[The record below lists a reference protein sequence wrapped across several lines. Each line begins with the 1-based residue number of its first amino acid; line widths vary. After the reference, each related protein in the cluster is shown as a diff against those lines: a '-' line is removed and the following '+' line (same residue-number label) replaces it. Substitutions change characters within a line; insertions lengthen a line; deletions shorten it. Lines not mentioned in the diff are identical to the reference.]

1 LSSPKRKKEANDLA
15 LGEVSIGDAQV
26 MHGDIEQKQ
35 REVTLKG
42 FREGKFRCLVATDVA
57 ARGLDIPQID
67 LVVQTSPPLGGDIE
81 SYVHRSGR
89 TGRAGKKGVC
99 VCIYSFKNKRALK
112 DIERAT
118 GVQFRDI
125 PIPQAV
131 DVAKSVMAEKLE
143 EEIKTLVKDK
153 DKQYENFEELSDSL
167 VKMCKGD
174 HKKAICCLLNHIA
187 QGGEEL
193 KCRSM
198 ISGAEGFQTWLME
211 TDNANVKSPVGLIK
225 SILSRNGV
233 DSGAFEEISTWRL
246 YADKSELGGTGVAF
260 DLKESA
266 TSAILEKWEHGE
278 QKQSG
283 RETVVL
289 KKCGAEMP
297 KLQDFRSKF
306 QGYGSGGNRRD
317 SGFGGGNRSGGFNR
331 GQKREGGR
339 SFGGGRGGKK
349 HRKY

>member
-1 LSSPKRKKEANDLA
+1 MGQLNSGKAAIVVGTPGRIKDLADGGSLDLSECKICILDEVDRMLDMGFSEIVEEILGHCPYPKKGETSTKKPQTLFFSATCPEWVEEHAKTYMTKDIKRLKLVDDAKVSGLSETVEHLCVQIDRFSAVATCVRDLVRLYSAGRAKGRAIVFTKTKQEANDLA
-15 LGEVSIGDAQV
+15 LGSVSIGDAQV
-26 MHGDIEQKQ
+26 MHGDIEQRQ

-143 EEIKTLVKDK
+143 EEIKTLVSDK
-153 DKQYENFEELSDSL
+153 DKQYENFEEISDNL
-167 VKMCKGD
+167 VKMCNGD
-174 HKKAICCLLNHIA
+174 QKKAICCLLNH
-187 QGGEEL
+187 
-193 KCRSM
+193 
-198 ISGAEGFQTWLME
+198 
-211 TDNANVKSPVGLIK
+211 N
-225 SILSRNGV
+225 
-233 DSGAFEEISTWRL
+233 
-246 YADKSELGGTGVAF
+246 
-260 DLKESA
+260 
-266 TSAILEKWEHGE
+266 
-278 QKQSG
+278 
-283 RETVVL
+283 
-289 KKCGAEMP
+289 
-297 KLQDFRSKF
+297 
-306 QGYGSGGNRRD
+306 
-317 SGFGGGNRSGGFNR
+317 
-331 GQKREGGR
+331 
-339 SFGGGRGGKK
+339 
-349 HRKY
+349 